1 MRTNLERLSQSSTGS
16 GRISPSKALD
26 LLQNAHLAEL
36 MSYAHRTRCHAHGL
50 NVHYVHSLNLNPTNI
65 CENQCGLC
73 AFWRDADAE
82 DAYILKISEAKKRM
96 EIAKSWGLTD
106 LHVVGGLTKKL
117 NLDYY
122 IELFSMAKQMLPS
135 IVIQGL
141 TAVEIQWLADLEG
154 LSVEDVLLRLKEAG
168 LDAIP
173 GGGAEI
179 FSPRI
184 RKSICSNKIT
194 AEQWLSVHRTAH
206 SLGIPSNATMLFG
219 HIETSEDV
227 IDHLSRLRDLQDQ
240 TGGFLAFCP
249 LPFHTAG
256 TKLQVKSGP
265 GGHAIARIV
274 ALSRIFLDNFPHIR
288 ILANFLDRM
297 LLQTLLYCG
306 ADDIGG
312 TSIDEQIA
320 RAAGAPDDSKFS
332 SIQVMEKFIRDMDFN
347 PVMTNSIYTGS
358 QVVKHSSIDVG
369 NIGHDVGDVLKR
381 VEAGDRISAKQAVL
395 LHDEAPFYE
404 LGRVA
409 HSLRSRMVGGD
420 MCTFIIDRNISF
432 TNVCV
437 TGCKFCAFHKRPG
450 QRGSFVMPIAEI
462 VRRVKEA
469 VDLGATQIMLQGGLN
484 PDLDLSWYER
494 MLCEIKSEVEDIWL
508 HSLSPAE
515 IFWLASQSNFTLKK
529 TLERLR
535 NAGLDSLP
543 GGGAEILVDQVRQ
556 KVSPAKLT
564 ASEWFEVME
573 TAHGIGMS
581 TTATM
586 VYGLGETTVQRIEH
600 LLRVRELQDRT
611 HGFRAFIPWSFQ
623 SNNTQ
628 LSYLRQSGVDYLR
641 MVAISRLVLDNV
653 KHIQAGWVTEGP
665 QMAQLAL
672 TFGADDFGGVLMEES
687 VVKATGVDFGMT
699 VEQIISLISE
709 TSMVP
714 AQRNTEYKILRTF
727 ESEESFSGSDK
738 ECHTQK
744 RSYSRA

>member
-1 MRTNLERLSQSSTGS
+1 MNTSLEKLSQYSLGS
-16 GRISPSKALD
+16 DRILPSEALD
-26 LLQNAHLAEL
+26 LLKHAHLAEL
-36 MSYAHRTRCHAHGL
+36 MAHAHQTRCYAYGQ
-50 NVHYVHSLNLNPTNI
+50 NVHFVHSLNLNPTNI

-73 AFWRDADAE
+73 AFWREKDTE
-82 DAYILKISEAKKRM
+82 DAYVLSISEAKKRL

-106 LHVVGGLTKKL
+106 LHVVGGLTKQL

-122 IELFSMAKQMLPS
+122 IELFSIAKKILPS
-135 IVIQGL
+135 TVIQGM

-154 LSVEDVLLRLKEAG
+154 LTVEDVLLRLKEAG

-184 RKSICSNKIT
+184 RKSICPNKIT
-194 AEQWLSVHRTAH
+194 AENWLSVHQTAH
-206 SLGIPSNATMLFG
+206 SLCMPSNATMLFG
-219 HIETSEDV
+219 HIETPEDI
-227 IDHLSRLRDLQDQ
+227 IDHLSRLRELQDR

-265 GGHAIARIV
+265 GGHKIARIV

-288 ILANFLDRM
+288 VLANFLDRK

-312 TSIDEQIA
+312 TSINEQIA
-320 RAAGAPDDSKFS
+320 RSAGALDDSKFS
-332 SIQVMEKFIRDMDFN
+332 SIQEITEFVRDMDFN
-347 PVMTNSIYTGS
+347 PVLTNSVYTGID
-358 QVVKHSSIDVG
+358 VVKSISIATGKVVSGVG
-369 NIGHDVGDVLKR
+369 AVLKWA
-381 VEAGDRISAKQAVL
+381 EEGNRISAEQAVL

-404 LGRVA
+404 LGKIA
-409 HSLRSRMVGGD
+409 HNLRSREVGGD

-437 TGCKFCAFHKRPG
+437 TGCKFCAFNKRPG
-450 QRGSFVMPIAEI
+450 QEGSFVMPVEEI

-469 VDLGATQIMLQGGLN
+469 ADLGATQIMLQGGLN
-484 PDLDLSWYER
+484 PDLDLNWYER
-494 MLCEIKSEVEDIWL
+494 MLAAIKSEVGDIWL

-515 IFWLASQSNFTLKK
+515 IFWLARRSNLTIKQM
-529 TLERLR
+529 LEQLR
-535 NAGLDSLP
+535 SAGLDSLP

-556 KVSPAKLT
+556 RVSPAKLT

-573 TAHGIGMS
+573 AAQSIGMS

-586 VYGLGETTVQRIEH
+586 VYGMGETTRQRIEH
-600 LLRVRELQDRT
+600 LMRIRELQDRT

-628 LSYLRQSGVDYLR
+628 LSNPPLSGVDYLR
-641 MVAISRLVLDNV
+641 MIAVSRLVLDNV
-653 KHIQAGWVTEGP
+653 RHIQAGWVTEGP
-665 QMAQLAL
+665 YMAQLAL

-687 VVKATGVDFGMT
+687 VVKATGIDFGIT

-714 AQRNTEYKILRTF
+714 AQRNTKYKILRTF
-727 ESEESFSGSDK
+727 EPEKSSGGSDK
-738 ECHTQK
+738 ECYVQK
-744 RSYSRA
+744 ESYSRV

>member
-1 MRTNLERLSQSSTGS
+1 MSANLKKLSQSSLDS
-16 GRISPSKALD
+16 DRILPSDALD
-26 LLQNAHLAEL
+26 LLKNAHLAEL
-36 MSYAHRTRCHAHGL
+36 MTYAHKVRSFTHGR
-50 NVHYVHSLNLNPTNI
+50 NVHFVHSLNLNPTNI

-82 DAYILKISEAKKRM
+82 DAYDLSISEAKKRM
-96 EIAKSWGLTD
+96 EAAKTWGLTD

-122 IELFSMAKQMLPS
+122 IELFSIAKKMLPS
-135 IVIQGL
+135 TVIQGL

-154 LSVEDVLLRLKEAG
+154 LTVEKALVRLNEAG

-184 RKSICSNKIT
+184 RKSICPNKIT

-219 HIETSEDV
+219 HIETPEDI
-227 IDHLSRLRDLQDQ
+227 IDHLSRLRELQDQ

-256 TKLQVKSGP
+256 TKLQVESGP
-265 GGHAIARIV
+265 GGHIIARIV

-288 ILANFLDRM
+288 VLANFLGRK

-312 TSIDEQIA
+312 TSINEQIA
-320 RAAGAPDDSKFS
+320 RSAGAPDDSKFS
-332 SIQVMEKFIRDMDFN
+332 SVQDITDFIRDMDFN

-358 QVVKHSSIDVG
+358 EAVKSNSITNYVAGPDVG
-369 NIGHDVGDVLKR
+369 KILKQA
-381 VEAGDRISAKQAVL
+381 EAGNRISAEQAVL

-409 HSLRSRMVGGD
+409 HSLRCHMVGGD

-450 QRGSFVMPIAEI
+450 QEGSFVMPIEEI

-469 VDLGATQIMLQGGLN
+469 ADLGATQIMLQGGLN
-484 PDLDLSWYER
+484 PDLDLCWYER
-494 MLCEIKSEVEDIWL
+494 MLTTIKSEVDYIWL

-515 IFWLASQSNFTLKK
+515 ICWLAHQSNLTIRK

-535 NAGLDSLP
+535 GAGLDSLP

-556 KVSPAKLT
+556 RVSPAKLT

-573 TAHGIGMS
+573 TAHSIGMS

-586 VYGLGETTVQRIEH
+586 VYGLGETTAQRIEH
-600 LLRVRELQDRT
+600 LVRVRELQDRT

-628 LSYLRQSGVDYLR
+628 LSHPPLSGMDYLR
-641 MVAISRLVLDNV
+641 MVAISRLVLDNI

-665 QMAQLAL
+665 YMAQLAL

-687 VVKATGVDFGMT
+687 VVKATGIDFGIT
-699 VEQIISLISE
+699 VEQIISLIIE
-709 TSMVP
+709 TSMTP

-727 ESEESFSGSDK
+727 ESEESFIGDK
-738 ECHTQK
+738 ECLTQK
-744 RSYSRA
+744 ESYSRV

>member
-1 MRTNLERLSQSSTGS
+1 MRTNLEKLGQSSTGS
-16 GRISPSKALD
+16 GRISPSRALD
-26 LLQNAHLAEL
+26 LFQNTHLAEL
-36 MSYAHRTRCHAHGL
+36 MTYANRTRCHAHGL

-82 DAYILKISEAKKRM
+82 DAYVLKISEAKKRM
-96 EIAKSWGLTD
+96 EIAESWGLTD

-122 IELFSMAKQMLPS
+122 IELFSTAKQMLPS

-154 LSVEDVLLRLKEAG
+154 LSVEDVLVRLKEAG

-184 RKSICSNKIT
+184 RKSICTNKIT
-194 AEQWLSVHRTAH
+194 AEQWLSVHRMAH

-219 HIETSEDV
+219 HIETPEDV
-227 IDHLSRLRDLQDQ
+227 IDHLSRLRELQDQ

-265 GGHAIARIV
+265 GGHTIARIV
-274 ALSRIFLDNFPHIR
+274 ALSRIFLDNFAHIR
-288 ILANFLDRM
+288 ILANFLDRK

-306 ADDIGG
+306 ADDVGG
-312 TSIDEQIA
+312 TSINEQIA

-332 SIQVMEKFIRDMDFN
+332 SIQEMEKFIRDMDFK
-347 PVMTNSIYTGS
+347 PVLTNSVYASTRS
-358 QVVKHSSIDVG
+358 LRHNSIAIG
-369 NIGHDVGDVLKR
+369 NVGHDVGDVLKR
-381 VEAGDRISAKQAVL
+381 AEAGNRINAEQAVL

-409 HSLRSRMVGGD
+409 HSLRSRIVDCD

-432 TNVCV
+432 TNVCI

-450 QRGSFVMPIAEI
+450 QEGSFVMPIDEI

-484 PDLDLSWYER
+484 PDLDLCWYER
-494 MLCEIKSEVEDIWL
+494 MLTTIKNEVKDIWL

-515 IFWLASQSNFTLKK
+515 IFWLASRSNLTLKK

-535 NAGLDSLP
+535 DAGLDSLP

-573 TAHGIGMS
+573 TAHSIGMS

-586 VYGLGETTVQRIEH
+586 VYGMGETTQQRIEH

-611 HGFRAFIPWSFQ
+611 NGFRAFIPWSFQ

-628 LSYLRQSGVDYLR
+628 LSYPRQSGVDYLR

-665 QMAQLAL
+665 YMAQLAL

-687 VVKATGVDFGMT
+687 VVKATGIDFGMT

-727 ESEESFSGSDK
+727 EPEKSPKGSYSECYEQK
-738 ECHTQK
+738 E
-744 RSYSRA
+744 SYSRV